1 MSERFEKMQALLKE
15 KANRKRYNRDKL
27 SELKQDIIKL
37 KILKE
42 NAWDKITDTYQNSN
56 KNIL

>member
-27 SELKQDIIKL
+27 SELK
-37 KILKE
+37 
-42 NAWDKITDTYQNSN
+42 
-56 KNIL
+56 